1 MSMENGAI
9 SYLYRSILKLKIM
22 KKLLRILKYLVLG
35 LIALVVIG
43 YLIVYLLARR
53 ASNKNMDLLGPEAA
67 ELTINGKTFR
77 DLNKNGIL
85 DTYEDHDAATEDR
98 VEDLL
103 SQMNLE
109 EKAGTLFVNMIGTT
123 PKGEPMETPILS
135 TDIIVAASSMFL
147 PTNSEMIA
155 RKKMNSFNILASL
168 DADLM
173 AKYNNTIQ
181 KMAERTRLGI
191 PITIATDPRHGT
203 ETNPGAALYTPAF
216 SQWPTSLGLAASRD
230 TSLVRQF
237 GDIARQEYRA
247 VGISLALHPMADLAT
262 EPRWGRIN
270 GTFGEDAMLSAQM
283 TKAYVLGFQGDSLT
297 SNSVACMTKHF
308 SGGGPQ
314 KDGEDPHFPYGK
326 EQAYPGNNFDY
337 HVIPFTE
344 GAFPAKTAQIMPYYG
359 IPVGQTS
366 EDVAFAFNKDIIAG
380 LLRDSLQ
387 FDGVVCTDWNI
398 ITDSRIS
405 EGRAWGVEH
414 LSYKERVK
422 KVLDAGCDQFG
433 GEGIPEL
440 IVDLVNEGQISE
452 DRLDVSVKRVLRD
465 KFRLGL
471 FDNPYV
477 DLEKAKALVGNS
489 RFREAGERA
498 QAKSTVLL
506 KNAKLLPLKEG
517 TKIYAFGMQEPE
529 HLEQYGEVVS
539 NPEDADV
546 IVTRITTPY
555 DERDEYFI
563 ENFFH
568 QGRLFFTETEM
579 QEILELITQK
589 PSVVVVNLERPAIL
603 TEINKEA
610 GALLAEFGT
619 SDKILADLL
628 FGKKQPEGQMPFELP
643 STWEAVQKQLED
655 VPYDSEDPL
664 YPFGHGMRYGSTA
677 YD

>member
-1 MSMENGAI
+1 
-9 SYLYRSILKLKIM
+9 M
-22 KKLLRILKYLVLG
+22 KKFLRILKYLVLG
-35 LIALVVIG
+35 LLALVVIG
-43 YLIVYLLARR
+43 FLFIYFKAKI
-53 ASNKNMDLLGPEAA
+53 ASNRNMDLLGPETPT
-67 ELTINGKTFR
+67 LTANGKTFR
-77 DLNKNGIL
+77 DLNKNGKM
-85 DTYEDHDAATEDR
+85 DVYEDTAAPLEAR

-103 SQMNLE
+103 SKMNLE

-123 PKGEPMETPILS
+123 QKGQPMETPVLS
-135 TDIIVAASSMFL
+135 TDIIVTASSMFL
-147 PTNSEMIA
+147 PSNSEMIA

-181 KMAERTRLGI
+181 RMAERTRLGI

-216 SQWPTSLGLAASRD
+216 SQWPTSLGLAATRD
-230 TSLVRQF
+230 TLLVRQF

-247 VGISLALHPMADLAT
+247 VGITVALHPMADLAT

-270 GTFGEDAMLSAQM
+270 GTFGEDAALSAEM
-283 TKAYVLGFQGDSLT
+283 TKAYVLGFQGDSLDQT
-297 SNSVACMTKHF
+297 SVACMTKHF

-326 EQAYPGNNFDY
+326 EQAYPGDNFDY

-366 EDVAFAFNKDIIAG
+366 EDVAFGFNKEIITE
-380 LLRDSLQ
+380 LLRDSLK

-405 EGRAWGVEH
+405 EGRAWGVED

-433 GEGIPEL
+433 GEALPEL
-440 IVDLVNEGQISE
+440 IVELVNEGQLTE
-452 DRLDVSVKRVLRD
+452 KRLDQSVRRVLLD

-471 FDNPYV
+471 FDDPYV
-477 DLEKAKALVGNS
+477 DIEKARSLVGNEE
-489 RFREAGERA
+489 FRMAGKEA

-506 KNAKLLPLKEG
+506 KNSSLLPLKKG
-517 TKIYAFGMQEPE
+517 AKVFVSGMQAPE
-529 HLEQYGEVVS
+529 HLEKYGTLADR
-539 NPEDADV
+539 PEDADV
-546 IVTRITTPY
+546 ILTRLTTPY

-563 ENFFH
+563 EQFFH
-568 QGRLFFTETEM
+568 QGRLFYSESELS
-579 QEILELITQK
+579 EILGLITQK
-589 PSVVVVNLERPAIL
+589 PSIVVVNLERPAL
-603 TEINKEA
+603 LSEINNEA
-610 GALLAEFGT
+610 EALLADFGT
-619 SDKILADLL
+619 SDEVLADLL
-628 FGKKQPEGQMPFELP
+628 FGEKEPEGKLPFELP
-643 STWEAVQKQLED
+643 SSWEAVQRQLED
-655 VPYDSEDPL
+655 VPYDSENPL
-664 YPFGHGMRYGSTA
+664 YPFGHGLRY
-677 YD
+677 